1 MIKELDREGVDWM
14 IRAYKFLM
22 RPTVGQAAAL
32 GEMLRDHCSLYNGA
46 LQERRDA
53 YRHVSKTSI
62 KYGQQSAQL
71 KDIRAVDPGRQG
83 RWSFSSQQ
91 ATLRRLDKA
100 FAAFF
105 RRIKSGETPGYPRF
119 RGATWFDT
127 VDFPKDGDGCR
138 WDSTP
143 HDPVTRVRLQGVG
156 HVKVNRHR
164 AVVGKVKTVSVKRE
178 GRTWFVV
185 LTADQE
191 QPEPLPATGRVAGI
205 DLGIA
210 SFLTTSNGEHV
221 ANPRHARKAAAKLEA
236 AQQAL
241 SKFPRRK
248 AKDRTKNHQRAVEK
262 VAKLHGKVR
271 RQRLDHAHKT
281 ALDLVREHDF
291 IAHEDLKIRNMS
303 KAPVPKPNPDQP
315 GAFLP
320 NGAASKAG
328 LNRSIADAG
337 WGVFLAILNAKAE
350 SAGREVM
357 AVDPRNTSRQC
368 SECGH
373 TARENRPTQEKFHCQ
388 ACGHNAHADVVGATN
403 VLRAG
408 LVRRNANPA

>member
-1 MIKELDREGVDWM
+1 M

-22 RPTVGQAAAL
+22 RPTVGQQVAL

-53 YRHVSKTSI
+53 YRHPSKTSVT
-62 KYGQQSAQL
+62 YGMQSAQL
-71 KDIRAVDPGRQG
+71 KDIRAFDPQRQG

-119 RGATWFDT
+119 RGVNWFDT
-127 VDFPKDGDGCR
+127 VEFPKDGDGCR

-156 HVKVNRHR
+156 HVKVNQHR
-164 AVVGKVKTVSVKRE
+164 AVVGRVKTVSVKRE
-178 GRTWFVV
+178 GCKWFVV
-185 LTADQE
+185 LTAEQE
-191 QPEPLPATGRVAGI
+191 QPTPLPATGSVVGI

-210 SFLTTSNGEHV
+210 NFLADSSGGFV
-221 ANPRHARKAAAKLEA
+221 PNPRHARTAAAKLEA

-241 SKFPRRK
+241 SRFPRRK
-248 AKDRTKNHQRAVEK
+248 AKDRTNNHQRAVEN

-281 ALDLVREHDF
+281 ALTLVREHDV

-303 KAPVPKPNPDQP
+303 KAPAPKPDPDRP
-315 GAFLP
+315 RAFLP
-320 NGAASKAG
+320 NGAAAPG
-328 LNRSIADAG
+328 QRG
-337 WGVFLAILNAKAE
+337 P
-350 SAGREVM
+350 
-357 AVDPRNTSRQC
+357 VDHL
-368 SECGH
+368 G
-373 TARENRPTQEKFHCQ
+373 
-388 ACGHNAHADVVGATN
+388 G
-403 VLRAG
+403 
-408 LVRRNANPA
+408 

>member
-1 MIKELDREGVDWM
+1 M

-22 RPTVGQAAAL
+22 RPTVGQAQAL

-53 YRHVSKTSI
+53 YRHVSRTSV
-62 KYGQQSAQL
+62 KYGMQSAQL
-71 KDIRAVDPGRQG
+71 KDFRAFDPECQG

-100 FAAFF
+100 FQAFF
-105 RRIKSGETPGYPRF
+105 RRVRSGETPGYPRF
-119 RGATWFDT
+119 RGVNRFDT

-156 HVKVNRHR
+156 HVRVNQHR
-164 AVVGKVKTVSVKRE
+164 PVVGRVKTVGVKRE
-178 GRTWFVV
+178 GRKWFVV
-185 LTADQE
+185 LTAEQE
-191 QPEPLPATGRVAGI
+191 RPEPLAPTGSAVGI

-210 SFLTTSNGEHV
+210 NFIADSNGGFV
-221 ANPRHARKAAAKLEA
+221 PNPRHGRTAAAKLEA

-241 SKFPRRK
+241 SRFPRVRRDK
-248 AKDRTKNHQRAVEK
+248 RTGNHRRAVEK

-281 ALDLVREHDF
+281 ALSLVREHDF
-291 IAHEDLKIRNMS
+291 IAHENLRIRNMS
-303 KAPVPKPNPDQP
+303 RSVAPRPDPEQP

-320 NGAASKAG
+320 TGAAAKAG
-328 LNRSIADAG
+328 LNRSIMDAG
-337 WGVFLAILNAKAE
+337 WGVFLTILTSKAE
-350 SAGREVM
+350 SAGREVI
-357 AVDPRNTSRQC
+357 AVDPRNTSRTC
-368 SECGH
+368 PECGH
-373 TARENRPTQEKFHCQ
+373 TAKENRPTQEKFHCRS
-388 ACGHNAHADVVGATN
+388 CGHTAHADTVGALN

-408 LVRRNANPA
+408 LARREAHPA

>member
-1 MIKELDREGVDWM
+1 M

-22 RPTVGQAAAL
+22 RPTVGQTIAL

-71 KDIRAVDPGRQG
+71 KEIRAFDPQRQG

-105 RRIKSGETPGYPRF
+105 RRVVSGDRPGYPRF
-119 RGATWFDT
+119 RGVNWFDT

-156 HVKVNRHR
+156 HVKVNQHR
-164 AVVGKVKTVSVKRE
+164 PVLGKVKTVSVKRE
-178 GRTWFVV
+178 GKRWYVI
-185 LTADQE
+185 LTAE
-191 QPEPLPATGRVAGI
+191 QPEPEPLPRTGSVVGI
-205 DLGIA
+205 DMGLANYLADSGGE
-210 SFLTTSNGEHV
+210 FLPH
-221 ANPRHARKAAAKLEA
+221 PRHGRKAAAKLEA
-236 AQQAL
+236 AQRAL
-241 SKFPRRK
+241 SRCKRRSNRRRK
-248 AKDRTKNHQRAVEK
+248 AVHK
-262 VAKLHGKVR
+262 VAGLHRKVR

-281 ALDLVREHDF
+281 ALDLVRQHDF
-291 IAHEDLKIRNMS
+291 IAHEDLKIRNMLR
-303 KAPVPKPNPDQP
+303 APSPKDDPEQP
-315 GAFLP
+315 GDFLP
-320 NGAASKAG
+320 NGAAAKAG
-328 LNRSIADAG
+328 LNHSISDAG
-337 WGVFLAILNAKAE
+337 WGVFLTILHAKAE
-350 SAGREVM
+350 SAGREVI
-357 AVDPRNTSRQC
+357 AVDPRNTSRTC
-368 SECGH
+368 PECGH
-373 TARENRPTQEKFHCQ
+373 VSAENRPTQEKFHCVS
-388 ACGHNAHADVVGATN
+388 CGHQAHADTVGALN

-408 LVRRNANPA
+408 LARRKARQG